1 MQPDNTC
8 IYKQMSGLRY
18 IACIPACN
26 EQSLIPVLNSI
37 QQCPADE
44 NFGVV
49 IVINASESA
58 HENFKQTNLNAFDE
72 LQLFFQKNTLWF
84 PVYVELHNHLPAKK
98 AGVGLAR
105 KIAMDK
111 ACTFFNGDLKTHY
124 LICVDADCEVENNW
138 INKII
143 YFFDSHKNIQAAS
156 VYFEHP
162 MSEDETLKNAIVLYE
177 LHLRYLKQALQFC
190 HFPWYYHTVGSSM
203 ALRAQTYK
211 NSGGMNTRQA
221 GEDYYFLHKLMP
233 LGFGEINDTIVYPQ
247 TRYSDR
253 VPFGTGRSML
263 EFKENPELL
272 TYNFNIF
279 TTLKTLFFAIQN
291 QTIESLKTEEIVESE
306 ALNKFLENEHF
317 NDAILDAIS
326 NTSNA
331 EKAKERLWKWFS
343 GFRIIKCMH
352 FLRDAGLPD
361 VPVRN
366 AIRELYPVTADF
378 SDWECLNFMRKN
390 DRSGT

>member
-1 MQPDNTC
+1 
-8 IYKQMSGLRY
+8 MSGLRY

-37 QQCPADE
+37 QQCPRDDS
-44 NFGVV
+44 FGVV
-49 IVINASESA
+49 IVINASENA
-58 HENFKQTNLNAFDE
+58 DPNIKQINLNAFVE
-72 LQLFFQKNTLWF
+72 LQQYFQTNTLWF
-84 PVYVELHNHLPAKK
+84 PVYVELHNQLPAKK

-111 ACTFFNGDLKTHY
+111 ACTFFNGDLKSHY
-124 LICVDADCEVENNW
+124 LMCVDADCEVKNNW
-138 INKII
+138 INNIVD
-143 YFFDSHKNIQAAS
+143 FFDSNKNIQAAS

-162 MSEDETLKNAIVLYE
+162 LPDDEILKKAIVLYE

-190 HFPWYYHTVGSSM
+190 HFPWYFHTVGSSM
-203 ALRAQTYK
+203 ALRAQTYI

-233 LGFGEINDTIVYPQ
+233 LGFGEINDTTVYPQ

-263 EFKENPELL
+263 EFKEKPEIL

-279 TTLKTLFFAIQN
+279 KKLKNLFFAIHH
-291 QTIESLKTEEIVESE
+291 QTIEGLKIAEIVDSQ
-306 ALNKFLENEHF
+306 ALQNFLEIEHF
-317 NDAILDAIS
+317 HDAVLDAIS

-343 GFRIIKCMH
+343 GFRIIKCLH

-361 VPVRN
+361 IPVRN
-366 AIRELYPVTADF
+366 AIQELYPETADF

-390 DRSGT
+390 DRSGAQIFNKF